1 MYLLY
6 LYLVQVLIFLL
17 LNLFFLF
24 RFLINNMIHLLN
36 HFFFDKELNNF
47 DILFQDFLNF
57 ENFLILINFALMIEI
72 YHLNL

>member
-1 MYLLY
+1 
-6 LYLVQVLIFLL
+6 
-17 LNLFFLF
+17 
-24 RFLINNMIHLLN
+24 MIHLLN

-72 YHLNL
+72 YHLNLLKFKNFIYFYIVYHIL